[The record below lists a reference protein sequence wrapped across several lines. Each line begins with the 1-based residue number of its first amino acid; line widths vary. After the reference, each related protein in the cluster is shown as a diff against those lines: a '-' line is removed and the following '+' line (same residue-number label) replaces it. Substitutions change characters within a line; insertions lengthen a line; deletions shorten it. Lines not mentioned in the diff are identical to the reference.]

1 MDFTDKARNGFRKA
15 QAKIQVHGA
24 VMRWNFFVLPRR
36 VSTWRGNALQ
46 IVREPSHIP
55 LFMYSHIM
63 MNMQVF
69 FAVVV

>member
-1 MDFTDKARNGFRKA
+1 
-15 QAKIQVHGA
+15 